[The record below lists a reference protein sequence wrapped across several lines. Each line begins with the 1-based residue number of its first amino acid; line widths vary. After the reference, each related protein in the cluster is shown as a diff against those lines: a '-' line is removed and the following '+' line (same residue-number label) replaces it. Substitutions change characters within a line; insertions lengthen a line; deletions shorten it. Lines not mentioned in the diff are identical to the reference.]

1 VSFTD
6 AIREALGYSHG
17 RTGLAALQQ
26 DTCQPPACGHDLSN
40 ISNNGG
46 FVFEFGKA
54 GSVATPL
61 AQSFN
66 SNSQYWLP
74 IFLAAF
80 TMKS

>member
-40 ISNNGG
+40 NGG

-61 AQSFN
+61 AQFFN
-66 SNSQYWLP
+66 SNSQYWLS
-74 IFLAAF
+74 IVLAAF